1 VGWAKRSLVHLKHRP
16 TGGYPRMGRAR
27 MKITIAPAEIGQFG
41 GAGNTF
47 CLVTTEARIDDFV
60 LAPDGAYRNLLTLP
74 LPTGA
79 DLADLLADQVPQD
92 ADVLVV
98 CPDRFLASPSQEA
111 IAGRRLAV
119 IPAGSTPL
127 TWEQVRYFLQVA
139 ERNDVVQQ
147 GKVADTFFESAER
160 ASELRITDASH
171 GTAAVFEHRAGDYS
185 WNQQAGPLGA
195 GEQQILP
202 AGELSVLPVDITGF
216 DPDARLAISGSLT
229 LRGWPIVH
237 RYDVPD
243 DLVDQHRL
251 FTVLRDLVTHPVIL
265 HVVDGVIERHEATDA
280 GGNCV
285 AATLQDLFDADPRY
299 RTIWELG
306 FGINTDLD
314 VLPGNC
320 GPNEVYGAIDGA
332 FHLGLGLTPTTRFA
346 LTFSCP
352 GSSLTTPAGQVV
364 LGAGP
369 RGTRTGT
376 LRRTSS
382 ASCGC
387 H

>member
-1 VGWAKRSLVHLKHRP
+1 MR
-16 TGGYPRMGRAR
+16 
-27 MKITIAPAEIGQFG
+27 ITITPGALGQFG
-41 GAGNTF
+41 AAGSTF
-47 CLVTTEARIDDFV
+47 CLVTDEARIDDFV
-60 LAPDGAYRNLLTLP
+60 LAPDGAYRGLLMLA

-79 DLADLLADQVPQD
+79 DLADLLADRVPPD

-98 CPDRFLASPSQEA
+98 CPDRFLASPSEDA
-111 IAGRRLAV
+111 IGGRRLAV
-119 IPAGSTPL
+119 MPAGSTPL
-127 TWEQVRYFLQVA
+127 RWEQVRYFLQVA
-139 ERNDVVQQ
+139 ERNDAVQL
-147 GKVADTFFESAER
+147 GKVADTFFESVER
-160 ASELRITDASH
+160 APALHITDAAH
-171 GTAAVFEHRAGDYS
+171 GTEAVFDHGAGDYS
-185 WNQQAGPLGA
+185 WNQQAGPLEA

-216 DPDARLAISGSLT
+216 DPAARLAISGSLT

-243 DLVDQHRL
+243 DLADQHRL
-251 FTVLRDLVTHPVIL
+251 FSVLRDLVTHPVIL
-265 HVVDGVIERHEATDA
+265 HVVDGVIERHEAADA
-280 GGNCV
+280 GGNR
-285 AATLQDLFDADPRY
+285 AAAALQELFDEDPRY

-306 FGINTDLD
+306 FGINTDLE

-320 GPNEVYGAIDGA
+320 GPNEVYGATDGA

-352 GSSLTTPAGQVV
+352 GSSLTTPAGQVI
-364 LGAGP
+364 LGAGS
-369 RGTRTGT
+369 RGTGTGT
-376 LRRTSS
+376 LKRTSR